1 MERTSD
7 VSKRLREYR
16 ERYDLTLSELSTKC
30 GIPAQTLNRYELEQR
45 IPKIDTAVAIA
56 EALDINPLWLQGYNV
71 SIERPTAVQGDGPKE
86 RAHKLLDELPDEKL
100 RDVMSYMTFL
110 KSQQDKEESS

>member
-1 MERTSD
+1 MDRTSD
-7 VSKRLREYR
+7 VSKRLKEYR
-16 ERYDLTLSELSTKC
+16 ERNGLTLAELSAKC
-30 GIPAQTLNRYELEQR
+30 GVPAQTLNRYELERR

-71 SIERPTAVQGDGPKE
+71 PIEKPAAVQGSGPKE

>member
-71 SIERPTAVQGDGPKE
+71 SIKRPTAGQGDGPKE
-86 RAHKLLDELPDEKL
+86 RAHKLIDDLPEDKL
-100 RDVMSYMTFL
+100 KEVMSYINFL
-110 KSQQDKEESS
+110 KSQQGNQEEP

>member
-56 EALDINPLWLQGYNV
+56 EALDSTPLGSTKAAICCV
-71 SIERPTAVQGDGPKE
+71 AVDSGS
-86 RAHKLLDELPDEKL
+86 LLLL
-100 RDVMSYMTFL
+100 
-110 KSQQDKEESS
+110 